1 MKSIQ
6 ESKLSMYFVVNDYLT
21 TNATFTTPLP
31 NYAGFFTTFKN
42 SISSIQTYA
51 EQQNFD
57 KKGIALSKSQL
68 KNTLVMLVA
77 DNSRRLTA
85 MAMYV
90 NNQILLK
97 EIKYN
102 ESELKRKSDTSLRDI
117 AQGVYDRAQTNL
129 TALANYGVTAATQT
143 ALQTAIN
150 SFVASIPK
158 PRLGIADKKQ
168 STMQLTNFF
177 KIADLA
183 LDNIDTLVEIV
194 KNSQPV
200 FYSGYKMSR
209 KLIKTGT
216 GTLAVKGL
224 ITDAVSKQ
232 PIKGVYVSFT
242 LDGAAGILKSTKAAD
257 TIIKKTADKG
267 RFNIKNLQAGLYIV
281 TIKKTGYAEQTK
293 TIVVSDGELTE
304 LNVQLYKN

>member
-1 MKSIQ
+1 
-6 ESKLSMYFVVNDYLT
+6 
-21 TNATFTTPLP
+21 
-31 NYAGFFTTFKN
+31 
-42 SISSIQTYA
+42 
-51 EQQNFD
+51 
-57 KKGIALSKSQL
+57 
-68 KNTLVMLVA
+68 MLVA